1 MYHAIIMITD
11 VSKIQLV
18 WMPRCYLDWAW
29 PQWNGL
35 SIDFHGLHVG
45 FYPILLESVGCADVY
60 LDPCQ
65 LNKGAS
71 IISVRYDVA
80 GLWWGRLKSWL
91 LHRFS

>member
-1 MYHAIIMITD
+1 VLSRLGVAP
-11 VSKIQLV
+11 VE
-18 WMPRCYLDWAW
+18 W
-29 PQWNGL
+29 P
-35 SIDFHGLHVG
+35 IDSHGLHVG
-45 FYPILLESVGCADVY
+45 FYPILLESVGCTDVY